1 MDMIKAGDKCI
12 VTASG
17 KYYGKEVEVEE
28 ILKDDVWDYSCWVFD
43 DQQYLNFKKG
53 ELEKK
58 I

>member
-1 MDMIKAGDKCI
+1 MIKAGDKCI